1 MDRRRGGRG
10 RQDVGRATAIKCQ
23 KEATAGPCSQIAM
36 CLSTTGQVP
45 DPLQPDPAGE
55 GSSFRHPRSFA
66 GSQQT
71 ALRIGLPSVAR
82 CRCQA
87 PYDRPQHGLP
97 NCFSCFFNREPF
109 HLTLPPFRPLFP
121 LSLYPQRVDVH
132 FTDHNAAVLKALF
145 VWKRSNGT
153 SADRSNNTGFFK
165 SFARSRMMR
174 RFPLLGPA
182 LRNYPAL
189 CPS

>member
-1 MDRRRGGRG
+1 MQGVCQSTPRTYRPFQIPRLRAGDLGGENPGAVSSPAFGETCGSSGPTKTNDAYGGMQKAERRGR
-10 RQDVGRATAIKCQ
+10 RA
-23 KEATAGPCSQIAM
+23 
-36 CLSTTGQVP
+36 
-45 DPLQPDPAGE
+45 
-55 GSSFRHPRSFA
+55 
-66 GSQQT
+66 
-71 ALRIGLPSVAR
+71 RIGLPSVAR
-82 CRCQA
+82 CMCQA
-87 PYDRPQHGLP
+87 PYDRPQHGLL
-97 NCFSCFFNREPF
+97 NRFSCFFNREPF
-109 HLTLPPFRPLFP
+109 HLTLPPLRPLFP

-174 RFPLLGPA
+174 RFTLLGPA
-182 LRNYPAL
+182 LRNYPAA

>member
-1 MDRRRGGRG
+1 MDAGSLSINPRTCRPFQIPRLRAGDLGGENPGRSARPLSARRAGPVGRQRRTTRMAACKKLNEGGR
-10 RQDVGRATAIKCQ
+10 RA
-23 KEATAGPCSQIAM
+23 
-36 CLSTTGQVP
+36 
-45 DPLQPDPAGE
+45 
-55 GSSFRHPRSFA
+55 
-66 GSQQT
+66 
-71 ALRIGLPSVAR
+71 RIGLPSVAR
-82 CRCQA
+82 CMCQA
-87 PYDRPQHGLP
+87 PYDRPQHGLL
-97 NCFSCFFNREPF
+97 NRFSCFFNREPF
-109 HLTLPPFRPLFP
+109 HLTLPPLRPLFP

-174 RFPLLGPA
+174 RFALLGPA
-182 LRNYPAL
+182 LWNYPAS